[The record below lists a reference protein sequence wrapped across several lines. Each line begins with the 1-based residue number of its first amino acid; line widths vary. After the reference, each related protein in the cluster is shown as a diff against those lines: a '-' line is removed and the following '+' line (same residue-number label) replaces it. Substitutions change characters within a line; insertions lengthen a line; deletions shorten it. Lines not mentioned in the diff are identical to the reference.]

1 MSQAGFPWI
10 NIPMFADEGEPQI
23 FVGRREELSVLY
35 RALVAAGNAVRA
47 GRFGIHRKFVV
58 HGGLG
63 VGKSALILEALR
75 LLRDPSAA
83 RSELTEGLPD
93 PEEPERWLIL
103 RISGKHVTGLD
114 GLATSLSRT
123 LLSDEGGGDSDAT
136 EQAFHPRLALFEH
149 VRRQAE
155 NVAPEVLHLA
165 PMHRLLRTHES
176 QLYDKVRADL
186 HALALAI
193 DETVRRASA
202 ASQAAHAGSPESALA
217 VALREQAEA
226 HELVG
231 ALNRFFRAATAAG
244 LPTFLIFDDFDE
256 LAVTA
261 GAPAAARART
271 LSLLLHE
278 FHQLMPTCLLL
289 SLRSEF
295 MDETILRQFRRIF
308 VPPLSKKEAV
318 LLLAR
323 WAQAQQPALSAEAT
337 QRWQQL
343 GERFL
348 QRFTDDEP
356 VVVPFRFLQ
365 LTAWLANN
373 LLIYDLSEADSAR
386 MLWRYFGSKYPLDV
400 VRALRALIALVP
412 DEHIQPSA
420 AASPVDAAP
429 YQSLSHADRDALQR
443 ASLLRPAFVAA
454 ADSARIVLDP
464 LVAYL
469 RDASNRAS
477 GR

>member
-10 NIPMFADEGEPQI
+10 NIPMFADDGEAQI

-35 RALVAAGNAVRA
+35 RALVAAGNAVRE
-47 GRFGIHRKFVV
+47 GRYGIHRKFVV

-75 LLRDPSAA
+75 LLRDPAAA
-83 RSELTEGLPD
+83 RSEVISDLPE

-103 RISGKHVTGLD
+103 RISGKHVTGIE
-114 GLATSLSRT
+114 GLASSLSRT
-123 LLSDEGGGDSDAT
+123 LLSDDEGGDPTAAD
-136 EQAFHPRLALFEH
+136 QALHPRLALYEH

-155 NVAPEVLHLA
+155 SVAPEVLHLA
-165 PMHRLLRTHES
+165 PMHRLLRTQEA

-186 HALALAI
+186 HALASAI
-193 DETVRRASA
+193 DDTVRRARSA
-202 ASQAAHAGSPESALA
+202 DWAADS
-217 VALREQAEA
+217 LREQSEV
-226 HELVG
+226 HELVN

-261 GAPAAARART
+261 GAPATQRARM
-271 LSLLLHE
+271 LSLLLGE

-308 VPPLSKKEAV
+308 VPPLSRKEAV
-318 LLLAR
+318 LLLVR
-323 WAQAQQPALSAEAT
+323 WAQAQQPALSGEAT
-337 QRWQQL
+337 VRFQQL

-348 QRFTDDEP
+348 LRFASDEP

-365 LTAWLANN
+365 LVAWLANN
-373 LLIYDLSEADSAR
+373 LLIYDLAEADSAR
-386 MLWRYFGSKYPLDV
+386 MLWRYFSSKYPLDV
-400 VRALRALIALVP
+400 VRALRALITMVP
-412 DEHIQPSA
+412 DEHILPCASA
-420 AASPVDAAP
+420 SAVDAAP
-429 YQSLSHADRDALQR
+429 YQGLSTADRHALER
-443 ASLLRPAFVAA
+443 ASLLRPAFAA
-454 ADSARIVLDP
+454 APDEARIVIDP

-469 RDASNRAS
+469 RDATSREAGKS
-477 GR
+477 SS